1 MESKQGSQ
9 SPRPPNQ
16 LRRSRRLKLQP
27 TAQPLQSTRA
37 PPRYRKDHVK
47 DSEDKSAQQPDW
59 LTPGGQQR
67 IRRQQRR
74 RNSNIFAVNKILE
87 DQPRAKHSA
96 PYTLASFQDSTPSVG
111 LAGDQPHVKMS
122 LCVGDSLHAAQLLGA
137 ERVGFSGA
145 AGTTQAATCRVG
157 VLNMAPPDG
166 GLRTLG
172 GCDLE
177 ERGGSERQP
186 MTDHQ
191 SLMER
196 TTLYHG
202 LKDLDEWDFREPDN
216 FTVQENI
223 LVFADSEDN
232 FGLGDN
238 QNKPKM
244 LPVGDHFYIEVV
256 TAAMFRT
263 QRLEVVDSASGQ
275 LSRFVWR
282 NGLEDAVFF
291 WGQSG
296 DDSESDL
303 SGHRMALF
311 PTYQDYWEALT
322 VRMRTILRLFRRQ
335 GVNKIVLGAW
345 GVDGLGHHMSDVV
358 DAWKFV
364 ILGEA
369 PPVYMKGVKAEEV
382 PAAEGWDGLE
392 VVFAIKEREVADE
405 FRGWYVGK
413 LDTLE

>member
-1 MESKQGSQ
+1 MENKQEDQ
-9 SPRPPNQ
+9 SPRPP
-16 LRRSRRLKLQP
+16 
-27 TAQPLQSTRA
+27 AQPLYFSHSRLQPIARPLGIPRASPWHRKCYVEHAKDNST
-37 PPRYRKDHVK
+37 
-47 DSEDKSAQQPDW
+47 QQPDW

-67 IRRQQRR
+67 MRRQQRR
-74 RNSNIFAVNKILE
+74 RNANIFAINKVLE
-87 DQPRAKHSA
+87 EQPRAKHSV
-96 PYTLASFQDSTPSVG
+96 PYTLAALNHSAPPVYVD
-111 LAGDQPHVKMS
+111 GDRPQVKVS

-145 AGTTQAATCRVG
+145 SGTAQAATCRVG
-157 VLNMAPPDG
+157 VLNMAPADG
-166 GLRTLG
+166 GLRTSG

-177 ERGGSERQP
+177 RGKGSERQP

-244 LPVGDHFYIEVV
+244 LSAGGQFYIEVV

-263 QRLEVVDSASGQ
+263 QRLEVLDARSGQ
-275 LSRFVWR
+275 FSRFAWR
-282 NGLEDAVFF
+282 NGLNDVAFFGGQFGDNLAPDVTEHSPDVFP
-291 WGQSG
+291 
-296 DDSESDL
+296 
-303 SGHRMALF
+303 A
-311 PTYQDYWEALT
+311 YQDYWEALT
-322 VRMRTILRLFRRQ
+322 LRMRTVLRLFRRQ

-345 GVDGLGHHMSDVV
+345 RVDGLGHHISDVV

-369 PPVYMKGVKAEEV
+369 PPRYMKGLKANEI

-392 VVFAIKEREVADE
+392 VVFAVKKRENADD
-405 FRGWYVGK
+405 FRGWYVTK